1 MARDLTQHGHRVVGV
16 DSSPTLISFARD
28 ANPDIEFVV
37 ADAAALPSP
46 DDEFDLVVAYMSLM
60 DIDDLSGAVRE
71 TARVLSPRGCFLLFD
86 RPPDQLCR
94 AFEGDTSASPFVIEA
109 SYLGERR
116 YTDFLERDGLE
127 MTFHSVHRP
136 LETYARALEASG
148 FALETIRKP
157 PTTAHVERE
166 ERAAR
171 WRRIPCFL
179 YGRARK
185 T

>member
-1 MARDLTQHGHRVVGV
+1 MILSYLEGRPRAREIVERDDGFVEATDG
-16 DSSPTLISFARD
+16 PANYFA
-28 ANPDIEFVV
+28 
-37 ADAAALPSP
+37 
-46 DDEFDLVVAYMSLM
+46 SL
-60 DIDDLSGAVRE
+60 
-71 TARVLSPRGCFLLFD
+71 RGCFLLFD

-171 WRRIPCFL
+171 WRPIPCFL